1 VQLQPMQ
8 IEFRALGTIVPFEG
22 NARLHSEAQ
31 VAEIAASIK
40 AFGFNNPI
48 LVDAEGII
56 VAGHGR
62 YAAAKSLG
70 LAEVPVVPLGHLSE
84 AARRAYCM
92 ADNRIAESSTWDE
105 QLLAREMAY
114 LQQAGAVDLAVLGF
128 SKREIERLLKG
139 AHGGPRGRTEPDA
152 APAPPKLAVSRL
164 GDTWLLGGHH
174 RLRNGSSTNPEDVAA
189 LLEGE
194 KPHLMVTD
202 PPYGVNYDPAWRNE
216 IMRADGSM
224 VGARATGKVLNDD
237 IADWTEAW
245 RLFPGHVAYVWH
257 GGLHSATV
265 QSSLEAAGLKV
276 RAQVIWNKK
285 RMAIGRGAYHWKHE
299 PAFYAVKEGADD
311 CWQTERFADDHEVAS
326 YAVKEGET
334 SKWVGGRKQSTVWD
348 IDHVKNDTGHGTQ
361 KPVECMRR
369 PIVNNS
375 RIGDAIYEPFDGSG
389 STIIAAHVAGR
400 RAFAMEL
407 NPAYVDVAVR
417 RWQDFTGGVAILD
430 GDGHTFA
437 EVARARGVELV
448 EAEQSVKAAARKKKP
463 AAAA

>member
-1 VQLQPMQ
+1 MEILNHLLQ
-8 IEFRALGTIVPFEG
+8 IEHRAVATISLDPT
-22 NARLHSEAQ
+22 NPHKHSDAQ
-31 VAEIAASIK
+31 VAAIAASIK
-40 AFGFNNPI
+40 AFRLNKPI
-48 LVDAEGII
+48 AVDLEGVII
-56 VAGHGR
+56 AGEAT
-62 YAAAKSLG
+62 YLAAKSLG
-70 LAEVPVVPLGHLSE
+70 MAEVPVVVLGHLSE
-84 AARRAYCM
+84 AQRRAYRM
-92 ADNRIAESSTWDE
+92 ADNRIAEDATWDE
-105 QLLAREMAY
+105 ELLARELAF
-114 LQQAGAVDLAVLGF
+114 LQQTGAVELHVLGF
-128 SKREIERLLKG
+128 SKKEIERLLKG

-152 APAPPKLAVSRL
+152 APPALKVAVSRL

-174 RLRNGSSTNPEDVAA
+174 RLRNGSSTDPEDVAA

-202 PPYGVNYDPAWRNE
+202 PPYGVNYDPSWRQSAGLN
-216 IMRADGSM
+216 
-224 VGARATGKVLNDD
+224 GAGAAAGKVLNDD

-265 QSSLEAAGLKV
+265 QSSLEVAGFKV

-299 PAFYAVKEGADD
+299 PAFYAVKDSGDD
-311 CWQTERFADDHEVAS
+311 CWQGERFEDDHEVAS
-326 YAVKEGET
+326 YAVREGET

-361 KPVECMRR
+361 KPIECMRR

-407 NPAYVDVAVR
+407 NPEYVDVAVR
-417 RWQDFTGGVAILD
+417 RWQNFTGGVAILD

-437 EVARARGVELV
+437 EVAQARGVELAK
-448 EAEQSVKAAARKKKP
+448 AERSAKAEARKKKP
-463 AAAA
+463 SAAA